1 MTNVH
6 QSADLNQMQQQLQAL
21 RQSIDGVE
29 GSLGDITLIEE
40 RLKELRHSI
49 DNFEGT
55 LEDTISSL
63 QRMHQNDEQFR
74 LLVTNVGDYAI
85 FMLDPE
91 GKVIT
96 WNRGARLIKGYTAN
110 EIIGQHF
117 SIFYTQED
125 RKNQKPTR
133 ALHTAKTEGVFRD
146 EGWRVRK
153 DGTRFWASVIL
164 TALVDED
171 GLLRGFSKITHDL
184 TERRQAEQ
192 ALKEHELQLAYEQ
205 AARER
210 AEELARLRDTFLSA
224 VAHEF
229 RTPITTILGYAELF
243 RYALP
248 QLDLPEQLKK
258 AVHIISLQSKR
269 LERLASMVLTS
280 TRLESGTLQ
289 LELQPFDVG
298 ATVAAIVEELQLLS
312 HDAKI
317 HFQAPDHAYIVNGS
331 EAHFEQA
338 VYNIIQNAIK
348 YSPAQSDVFVEL
360 REQDGNVVVK
370 VEDHGIGISEK
381 DLPHIGERFYR
392 ASNGE
397 RLTKNGLG
405 IGLFLVKEFITLQN
419 GRIEISSVEGEGT
432 TVQLILPA
440 LQEVSVNT

>member
-6 QSADLNQMQQQLQAL
+6 QSADLTHMQQQLQAL
-21 RQSIDGVE
+21 RQSINGVE
-29 GSLGDITLIEE
+29 GSLGEMRLVEE
-40 RLKELRHSI
+40 RIKTLRQSI
-49 DNFEGT
+49 DEFEGSIET
-55 LEDTISSL
+55 TISAL

-91 GKVIT
+91 GNVIT
-96 WNRGARLIKGYTAN
+96 WNRGARLIKGYTSE

-117 SIFYTQED
+117 SIFYTPED
-125 RKNQKPTR
+125 QQRHKPDR
-133 ALHTAKTEGVFRD
+133 ALNIAKTEGVFRD

-171 GLLRGFSKITHDL
+171 GLLRGFSKITHDM
-184 TERRQAEQ
+184 TERRKAEQ
-192 ALKEHELQLAYEQ
+192 AIKEHEIQLAYEQ

-229 RTPITTILGYAELF
+229 RTPITAILGYAELF

-258 AVHIISLQSKR
+258 AVHIISLQAKR

-280 TRLESGTLQ
+280 TRLESGALQ
-289 LELQPFDVG
+289 FELLPFDAA

-312 HDAKI
+312 HEMTI
-317 HFQAPDHAYIVNGS
+317 HFEAPDRSYMVNGS
-331 EAHFEQA
+331 EAHYEQA
-338 VYNIIQNAIK
+338 IYNIIQNAIK
-348 YSPAQSDVFVEL
+348 YSPAHSDVFVEVSEL
-360 REQDGNVVVK
+360 EGNVVVK
-370 VEDHGIGISEK
+370 VQDHGIGIAAQ

-432 TVQLILPA
+432 TVQIFLPA
-440 LQEVSVNT
+440 VQEVSVNT